1 MTDPVDPV
9 DEALSRGPYLD
20 DAGFT
25 ARVLEELP
33 PPHRGRGRVVVP
45 LFALAAAG
53 LAVALALGPAS
64 GLLPAIVAWLGGGV
78 HGLGA
83 VPVAA
88 LGAAGALAAALL
100 LVAFAD

>member
-25 ARVLEELP
+25 ARVLGALP
-33 PPHRGRGRVVVP
+33 PPRRARGRALVP
-45 LFALAAAG
+45 LFALAAGG
-53 LAVALALGPAS
+53 LAVALALGPGA
-64 GLLPAIVAWLGGGV
+64 GILPAIVAWLGGGV

-88 LGAAGALAAALL
+88 LGAAGALAAAGL